1 MPTRILCDGRDIQLE
16 KMRVPLSKPY
26 ATEEH
31 SEAVKNVLQSGKFI
45 NGPEISEFEKGFSRF
60 IGCRYA
66 VATSSGTSAL
76 HLALLAVGIG
86 QADEVVTVSQTFI
99 ATLNSIWYTGAKP
112 KLADID
118 ARYYVMDPS
127 ELRRLLS
134 KRTRAIL
141 PVHLFGHPVDMD
153 PLREMAHENDLAI
166 IEDAAQAHG
175 SRYKNRPVGTLG
187 DVACFSFY
195 PSKNLTVC
203 GDGGML
209 VTNNEEIFEKARILR
224 DHGRTE
230 KYSSSE
236 VGYNYRLSEIASA
249 LGRVSLKYLHK
260 WNDDRRAIAAIY
272 ARNLPDNVV
281 VPTEAE
287 WAHHVYHMFA
297 VRSKSRDRLAN
308 HLAQNGVQ
316 TGIHYPIPCHL
327 QPVYAKMEETCR
339 LEKTE
344 QLAKEIL
351 SLPIFPGMTEEE
363 VEYVAEQVRAFH

>member
-1 MPTRILCDGRDIQLE
+1 
-16 KMRVPLSKPY
+16 
-26 ATEEH
+26 
-31 SEAVKNVLQSGKFI
+31 
-45 NGPEISEFEKGFSRF
+45 
-60 IGCRYA
+60 
-66 VATSSGTSAL
+66 
-76 HLALLAVGIG
+76 
-86 QADEVVTVSQTFI
+86 
-99 ATLNSIWYTGAKP
+99 
-112 KLADID
+112 
-118 ARYYVMDPS
+118 
-127 ELRRLLS
+127 
-134 KRTRAIL
+134 
-141 PVHLFGHPVDMD
+141 
-153 PLREMAHENDLAI
+153 LREMAQERDLAI

-236 VGYNYRLSEIASA
+236 VGYNYRLSEIASTI
-249 LGRVSLKYLHK
+249 GRVSLKYLHK

-272 ARNLPDNVV
+272 AKNLPNNVV

-297 VRSKSRDRLAN
+297 IRSRSRDRLAN

-363 VEYVAEQVRAFH
+363 VKYVAEQVRAFR